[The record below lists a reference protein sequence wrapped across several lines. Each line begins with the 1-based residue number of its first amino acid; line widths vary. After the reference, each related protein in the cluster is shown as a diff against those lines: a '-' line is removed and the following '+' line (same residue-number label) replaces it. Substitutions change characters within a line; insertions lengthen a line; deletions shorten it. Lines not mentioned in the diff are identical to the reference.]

1 MKRLAPVLLVV
12 LFALVLLGVLPLS
25 LSAADYELHDVMNG
39 AVPGLSVVVNGSGQ
53 GYYGQSIRATFS
65 NGTGSALTVKV
76 PIGLALLP
84 QNTGVQTMYT
94 AGAETI
100 SVPPGSSQGLI
111 IAFCGEQHDSGPRS
125 SDVFTAG
132 GFATG
137 SLLQTLRN
145 INRAGS
151 FGSDAQAAV
160 WHHTDGNDISN
171 NNLAQELA
179 GGFGAAG
186 AAAAAGLAGSALA
199 GGTALL
205 LNRIERGG
213 GSAETETAPWPEAN
227 EEPMVAPPEGIDDR
241 IVPDYVP
248 ETLPPELRPPI
259 EIAEIP
265 PPEDPADG
273 IMIAGGDEGFFET
286 IGRLIREGGRRQTP
300 EEEAAAEDLYR
311 QARERLRGGAPPQDN
326 DWDKKISDWWENVK
340 RHAPWGE
347 GDPPE
352 QVRRQ
357 TELEQE
363 GGRRIQRGVFGS
375 GAELTRALGQ
385 PPEQLIQQ
393 VEQEIVADKGKKTI
407 KFVRQMNQL
416 ITPAVENVKG
426 VPGGGVARDLS
437 GAPLAYFDYK
447 TPDAGDAVETLAGV
461 KKDDAA
467 HQAYAEFFQK
477 HDGPPDRSNPAQVK
491 EFMEIYNKIKGR

>member
-1 MKRLAPVLLVV
+1 MKRLAPILLVA
-12 LFALVLLGVLPLS
+12 LFILALFSVLPVS

-65 NGTGSALTVKV
+65 NSTGAPLTVKV

-84 QNTGVQTMYT
+84 QNAGVQTMYT

-100 SVPPGSSQGLI
+100 SVPPGSSQSLI

-145 INRAGS
+145 INRAES

-160 WHHTDGNDISN
+160 WHHTDGNDISSN
-171 NNLAQELA
+171 DLAQDLA

-213 GSAETETAPWPEAN
+213 GSAETEPAPWPEEN
-227 EEPMVAPPEGIDDR
+227 EESMIASPEAIDDR

-273 IMIAGGDEGFFET
+273 VMVAGGN
-286 IGRLIREGGRRQTP
+286 L
-300 EEEAAAEDLYR
+300 
-311 QARERLRGGAPPQDN
+311 QDVI
-326 DWDKKISDWWENVK
+326 DDIKRAWDKYRELRDANRAEPPTTRPQIFESLTNKDPWDKRLSDWWENVK

-363 GGRRIQRGVFGS
+363 GGRRIRQGVFGS

-385 PPEQLIQQ
+385 TPEQLIQQ
-393 VEQEIVADKGKKTI
+393 VEREVVADNGKAAI
-407 KFVRQMNQL
+407 RFVRQANQL

-426 VPGGGVARDLS
+426 LPGNVTRDLS
-437 GAPLAYFDYK
+437 GAPLAVFDNR
-447 TPDAGDAVETLAGV
+447 TPDAGAAAELLAGV

-477 HDGPPDRSNPAQVK
+477 HDGPPDRSNPAQVN
-491 EFMEIYNKIKGR
+491 EFMDMYNRIKSR

>member
-1 MKRLAPVLLVV
+1 MKRLAPILLVAVFV
-12 LFALVLLGVLPLS
+12 LALFSILPVS

-39 AVPGLSVVVNGSGQ
+39 AVPGLSVIVNGSGQ

-65 NGTGSALTVKV
+65 NNTGTPLTVKV

-111 IAFCGEQHDSGPRS
+111 VAFCGEQHDTGPRS

-145 INRAGS
+145 INRSGDFS
-151 FGSDAQAAV
+151 FNAQAAV
-160 WHHTDGNDISN
+160 WHHTDGNDITGN
-171 NNLAQELA
+171 EIAQDLAA
-179 GGFGAAG
+179 GFGAAG

-213 GSAETETAPWPEAN
+213 GSAETETAPWPEET
-227 EEPMVAPPEGIDDR
+227 EEPLVAPLEGIENR
-241 IVPDYVP
+241 IVPDYIP

-273 IMIAGGDEGFFET
+273 VMVAGGN
-286 IGRLIREGGRRQTP
+286 L
-300 EEEAAAEDLYR
+300 EDIIDDIKR
-311 QARERLRGGAPPQDN
+311 A
-326 DWDKKISDWWENVK
+326 WDKYRELRDANRAEPPATRPEIFESLTNKDPWDKRVRDWWENVK

-416 ITPAVENVKG
+416 VTPAVENVKRL
-426 VPGGGVARDLS
+426 PGGDVARDLS

-477 HDGPPDRSNPAQVK
+477 HDGPPDRSNPAQVQ
-491 EFMEIYNKIKGR
+491 EFMDMYNRIKSR